1 MALNKNTVSLP
12 FALGLDEKSSED
24 TAQPGSLESSSN
36 AVFDKSGQIQK
47 RNGFKTPNTIASK
60 TANYTLDAGVRI
72 DEFNKEL
79 LIADGTRV
87 CNITEPD
94 NVNRATVVGTL
105 HNINFAKEDAHSV
118 SLNNVANVKHLPF
131 EPVSEHFVDIFVMTQ
146 GSNTSCTLDLI
157 VRDRETGSLVQTL
170 GLNGGAAATFSSSG
184 ANNFTPS
191 LHMVKVGTTVF
202 IVFNRYNTTNSPI
215 VYQRLSYD
223 SGTDTFSVTGPQFL
237 RNSSGTNLATDVDF
251 SALGVTGS
259 NNQLYVAFYEPGSAN
274 TVDSA
279 KVERFALSDLTGS
292 GAANATGTALTLF
305 TAFSGTG
312 LDRNIARE
320 ALKVSPGFLCKFY
333 SGDPGSETL
342 IAGCTIG
349 TLSSKSTGI
358 TIFSAEPDFSA
369 TSSDAIADPS
379 NLKRVLICGTQA
391 PLTLDGSAHASQ
403 VDKRKLILTSALG
416 NPGNGRPRSRTSS
429 RFPLKSMANS
439 TLSGAP
445 LTTSGFL
452 NITPTAASD
461 MLDSSAR
468 VYFFVTSGTT
478 LNVTVIEGGTMFQT
492 GGAEATNVQNQL
504 AAAINVDPAGGSPGT
519 VTLSSPGAL
528 AFDDTATTAVLE
540 NSCYQYETQ
549 IFDAVLSSGT
559 LTVST
564 SGQKFPNASVITDAV
579 LARPLNLYGE
589 SYTGAMPDPMYFA
602 MTYNGGSAKTDNGY
616 DCLMAWTPFS
626 NFTGNFEPVA
636 YLPSGKQSANPA
648 LDFEEK
654 NGTGGGRLFTG
665 VTNLEITSDVKTG
678 QPINETFAEAS
689 YGTASVLLDGYNVT
703 KSQLNFFPDRVMPG
717 LSAGT
722 QMLYGGGALFSYD
735 GDEIVEN
742 GFYSFPAVKQ
752 VKAVPTGDGLF
763 PTNGSYSYIFTFEF
777 IDAKGNIHRSP
788 TSPAV
793 ELTVQT
799 TNIVQALIYNDQ
811 ATRKF
816 GRFRV
821 VAYRANP
828 GSVVFRKVKTISF
841 LTTSFTSRYILFE
854 DSGGSQL
861 EYADNEALYTTGGV
875 LENQQ
880 PGSITDM
887 VLHKN
892 RIVVSAASEFVR
904 FSKPLTPFTSP
915 GFPAP
920 QFIIDIPGDIRN
932 ITGVE
937 SGINFFTI
945 FTRDNVFAVYGD
957 GPNAIGQGGFTLP
970 AAIAEG
976 QGLAVGGTHLN
987 HAFGIFYMADRGLYL
1002 INPNGQVQYVGAQ
1015 VEDTLGNAHRVFNI
1029 LLFDYTNEL
1038 RILYSD
1044 NTSTKFRCATY
1055 NTFFKQWSDWEITA
1069 RDKPVFQTQRT
1080 NVQPHVSHFVLAKN
1094 GTLSKQVATFQ
1105 DQTSAFHDV
1114 ELRVTLN
1121 KLYMAGLQQAQRV
1134 YRAMLLYDLDV
1145 GGGVASLQMKFAFDN
1160 DATFTE
1166 THTLNPLPADP
1177 EQVRVHLSQQ
1187 KCRAVKVQLI
1197 VQHGA
1202 SSTQGAKLNGIAFE
1216 VGARPTTFKLPA
1228 ANTF

>member
-1 MALNKNTVSLP
+1 
-12 FALGLDEKSSED
+12 
-24 TAQPGSLESSSN
+24 
-36 AVFDKSGQIQK
+36 
-47 RNGFKTPNTIASK
+47 
-60 TANYTLDAGVRI
+60 
-72 DEFNKEL
+72 
-79 LIADGTRV
+79 
-87 CNITEPD
+87 
-94 NVNRATVVGTL
+94 
-105 HNINFAKEDAHSV
+105 
-118 SLNNVANVKHLPF
+118 
-131 EPVSEHFVDIFVMTQ
+131 
-146 GSNTSCTLDLI
+146 
-157 VRDRETGSLVQTL
+157 
-170 GLNGGAAATFSSSG
+170 
-184 ANNFTPS
+184 
-191 LHMVKVGTTVF
+191 
-202 IVFNRYNTTNSPI
+202 
-215 VYQRLSYD
+215 
-223 SGTDTFSVTGPQFL
+223 
-237 RNSSGTNLATDVDF
+237 
-251 SALGVTGS
+251 LGVTGS

-279 KVERFALSDLTGS
+279 KVERFALSNLTGS

-305 TAFSGTG
+305 TASSGTG
-312 LDRNIARE
+312 IERNIARD

-342 IAGCTIG
+342 IVGCTTG
-349 TLSSKSTGI
+349 AFSSKTTGI

-379 NLKRVLICGTQA
+379 GLKRILICGTQA

-429 RFPLKSMANS
+429 RFPLESVSS
-439 TLSGAP
+439 TLSSGTA
-445 LTTSGFL
+445 TVTSGFL
-452 NITPTAASD
+452 NITPVGGSGT
-461 MLDSSAR
+461 LDSSAR
-468 VYFFVTSGTT
+468 VYFSGGGTSI
-478 LNVTVIEGGTMFQT
+478 TVIEGGTMFQSDPSEVANVKSQLEAAVNV
-492 GGAEATNVQNQL
+492 GGGSAVLTVSISVAATTNV
-504 AAAINVDPAGGSPGT
+504 
-519 VTLSSPGAL
+519 
-528 AFDDTATTAVLE
+528 AVLE

-752 VKAVPTGDGLF
+752 IKAVPTGDGLF

-841 LTTSFTSRYILFE
+841 LTTSSTSRYILFE

-880 PGSITDM
+880 PGS
-887 VLHKN
+887 
-892 RIVVSAASEFVR
+892 
-904 FSKPLTPFTSP
+904 
-915 GFPAP
+915 
-920 QFIIDIPGDIRN
+920 
-932 ITGVE
+932 
-937 SGINFFTI
+937 
-945 FTRDNVFAVYGD
+945 
-957 GPNAIGQGGFTLP
+957 
-970 AAIAEG
+970 
-976 QGLAVGGTHLN
+976 
-987 HAFGIFYMADRGLYL
+987 
-1002 INPNGQVQYVGAQ
+1002 
-1015 VEDTLGNAHRVFNI
+1015 
-1029 LLFDYTNEL
+1029 
-1038 RILYSD
+1038 
-1044 NTSTKFRCATY
+1044 
-1055 NTFFKQWSDWEITA
+1055 
-1069 RDKPVFQTQRT
+1069 
-1080 NVQPHVSHFVLAKN
+1080 
-1094 GTLSKQVATFQ
+1094 
-1105 DQTSAFHDV
+1105 
-1114 ELRVTLN
+1114 
-1121 KLYMAGLQQAQRV
+1121 
-1134 YRAMLLYDLDV
+1134 
-1145 GGGVASLQMKFAFDN
+1145 
-1160 DATFTE
+1160 
-1166 THTLNPLPADP
+1166 
-1177 EQVRVHLSQQ
+1177 
-1187 KCRAVKVQLI
+1187 
-1197 VQHGA
+1197 
-1202 SSTQGAKLNGIAFE
+1202 
-1216 VGARPTTFKLPA
+1216 
-1228 ANTF
+1228 

>member
-87 CNITEPD
+87 CNITESD
-94 NVNRATVVGTL
+94 QNRATVVGTL

-131 EPVSEHFVDIFVMTQ
+131 EPASEHFVDIFVMTQ

-157 VRDRETGSLVQTL
+157 VKDRKTGSLVQVL
-170 GLNGGAAATFSSSG
+170 GLNGGASAAFGSSG

-202 IVFNRYNTTNSPI
+202 IVFNRYSSTVPSSPI

-279 KVERFALSDLTGS
+279 KVERFALSNLTGS

-305 TAFSGTG
+305 TASSGTG
-312 LDRNIARE
+312 IERNIARD

-342 IAGCTIG
+342 IVGCTTG
-349 TLSSKSTGI
+349 AFSSKTTGI

-379 NLKRVLICGTQA
+379 GLKRILICGTQA

-429 RFPLKSMANS
+429 RFPLESVSS
-439 TLSGAP
+439 TLSSGTA
-445 LTTSGFL
+445 TVTSGFL
-452 NITPTAASD
+452 NITPVGGSGT
-461 MLDSSAR
+461 LDSSAR
-468 VYFFVTSGTT
+468 VYFSGGGTSI
-478 LNVTVIEGGTMFQT
+478 TVIEGGTMFQSDPSEVANVKSQLEAAVNV
-492 GGAEATNVQNQL
+492 GGGSAVLTVSISVAATTNV
-504 AAAINVDPAGGSPGT
+504 
-519 VTLSSPGAL
+519 
-528 AFDDTATTAVLE
+528 AVLE

-752 VKAVPTGDGLF
+752 IKAVPTGDGLF

-841 LTTSFTSRYILFE
+841 LTTSSTSRYILFE

-970 AAIAEG
+970 AAIA
-976 QGLAVGGTHLN
+976 
-987 HAFGIFYMADRGLYL
+987 FGIFYMADRGLYL
-1002 INPNGQVQYVGAQ
+1002 INPSGQVQYVGAQ

-1044 NTSTKFRCATY
+1044 NTSAKFRCATY

-1080 NVQPHVSHFVLAKN
+1080 NVQPNVSHFVLAKN

>member
-47 RNGFKTPNTIASK
+47 RNGFKTPNTITSK

-87 CNITEPD
+87 CNITEPG

-170 GLNGGAAATFSSSG
+170 GLNGGAAATFGSSG

-202 IVFNRYNTTNSPI
+202 IVFNRYSSTVPSSPI
-215 VYQRLSYD
+215 VYQKLSYN
-223 SGTDTFSVTGPQFL
+223 SSTDTFSVTGPQFL

-279 KVERFALSDLTGS
+279 KVERFALSNLTGS

-305 TAFSGTG
+305 TASSGAG
-312 LDRNIARE
+312 IERNIARD
-320 ALKVSPGFLCKFY
+320 ALKVSPGFICKFY

-342 IAGCTIG
+342 IAGCTTG
-349 TLSSKSTGI
+349 ALSSKSTGVV
-358 TIFSAEPDFSA
+358 IFSAETDFA
-369 TSSDAIADPS
+369 NTSSDTLPASPDE
-379 NLKRVLICGTQA
+379 KRILICGTQA

-416 NPGNGRPRSRTSS
+416 APSANSGSGRPRSRTSS
-429 RFPLKSMANS
+429 RFPLKSVTVA
-439 TLSGAP
+439 SGFSGTAT
-445 LTTSGFL
+445 TTSGFL
-452 NITPTAASD
+452 NITPVGGSGT
-461 MLDSSAR
+461 LDSAAR
-468 VYFFVTSGTT
+468 VYFAVSGTDIT
-478 LNVTVIEGGTMFQT
+478 VTVIEGGTMFQT
-492 GGAEATNVQNQL
+492 GSTEQTNIKDQIQ
-504 AAAINVDPAGGSPGT
+504 AAVNVGGGSASI
-519 VTLSSPGAL
+519 TLSSFAV
-528 AFDDTATTAVLE
+528 DNTITTAVLE

-626 NFTGNFEPVA
+626 DFNGSFEPVA

-654 NGTGGGRLFTG
+654 DGTGGGRLFTG

-717 LSAGT
+717 LPAGT

-816 GRFRV
+816 ARFRV

-841 LTTSFTSRYILFE
+841 LTTSSTSGFILFE

-1044 NTSTKFRCATY
+1044 NTSAKFRCATY

-1080 NVQPHVSHFVLAKN
+1080 SVQPNVSHFVLAKN

-1145 GGGVASLQMKFAFDN
+1145 GAGVASLQMKFAFDN